1 MTGDKVV
8 GENEVDLL
16 VTGRVITM
24 DAGRRIL
31 DDGAVAARGGDIV
44 AVGPRADIERAYRA
58 KRRLGG
64 PRSIVLPGF
73 IEGHTHCTQCFV
85 RSLTSGELPMIP
97 RIYSPAQ
104 RSLSPEQAG
113 ATVRLI
119 AAQLL
124 RAGVTTMCEG
134 TLNPAHEPAIV
145 AAVEETGIRC
155 ALARGAPDQDFHHAA
170 LYEQL
175 RARSW
180 LKPRAGEAE
189 ADLARTEAFLDR
201 FPARGRGLIRGAV
214 NASALLGFSEGYFR
228 EGAAI
233 ARKRDATIQVH
244 VGRDREEVEFCLSI
258 WGRRPIERL
267 ADLGVID
274 EHLVAVHAVLA
285 SEREIELLA
294 EGGAALA
301 HSPVECVANMNAI
314 PNLPR
319 FRARGIRVTLGCD
332 NQGNDMFLAMRAAW
346 LIHGAK
352 FGVAAY
358 DPEFLSA
365 GDLLA
370 MATIEGASALRLDD
384 LTGSLET
391 GKAADMVVLDGD
403 APHLMALQH
412 LPSDVVRYAT
422 RGEVQQTIVAGRVL
436 YDRGAFATVDLERLA
451 AEARAGAE
459 YVEGVVGAR
468 RYRPLPGF

>member
-1 MTGDKVV
+1 V
-8 GENEVDLL
+8 EQVDLI
-16 VTGRVITM
+16 VRGRVATM
-24 DAGRRIL
+24 DAARRVFE
-31 DDGAVAARGGDIV
+31 DGAVAARGGTIL
-44 AVGPRADIERAYRA
+44 AVGPADEIERAYA
-58 KRRLGG
+58 PARRIGG
-64 PRSIVLPGF
+64 SGAIVLPGF
-73 IEGHTHCTQCFV
+73 VEGHTHCTQCFV
-85 RSLTSGELPMIP
+85 RSLTSNELPMIP
-97 RIYSPAQ
+97 RLYNPAQ

-113 ATVRLI
+113 TAVRLI

-134 TLNPAHEPAIV
+134 TLNPAHEEAIV
-145 AAVEETGIRC
+145 DAVLETGIRC
-155 ALARGAPDQDFHHAA
+155 ALARGAADQDFHHAA
-170 LYEQL
+170 LYAQI
-175 RARSW
+175 RDRSW
-180 LKPRAGEAE
+180 IKPRAGEAE

-201 FPARGRGLIRGAV
+201 YPARGKGMIRGAV
-214 NASALLGFSEGYFR
+214 NASALLGFSETYFR

-244 VGRDREEVEFCLSI
+244 VGRDREEVEFCLAI

-274 EHLVAVHAVLA
+274 PHLVAVHAVLA

-319 FRARGIRVTLGCD
+319 FRSRGIRVTLGCD
-332 NQGNDMFLAMRAAW
+332 NQGNDMFAAMRAAW

-384 LTGSLET
+384 LTGSLEP
-391 GKAADMVVLDGD
+391 GKAADIVVLDGD

-412 LPSDVVRYAT
+412 LASDVVRYAT
-422 RGEVQQTIVAGRVL
+422 RGEVLQTIVAGRVL
-436 YDRGAFATVDLERLA
+436 YDRGSFATIDIEKLA
-451 AEARAGAE
+451 VAAAAGAAHARS
-459 YVEGVVGAR
+459 VLDGR
-468 RYRPLPGF
+468 RYKPLPEF

>member
-1 MTGDKVV
+1 
-8 GENEVDLL
+8 
-16 VTGRVITM
+16 
-24 DAGRRIL
+24 
-31 DDGAVAARGGDIV
+31 
-44 AVGPRADIERAYRA
+44 
-58 KRRLGG
+58 
-64 PRSIVLPGF
+64 
-73 IEGHTHCTQCFV
+73 
-85 RSLTSGELPMIP
+85 MIP
-97 RIYSPAQ
+97 RIYAPAQ

-113 ATVRLI
+113 VTVRLI

-145 AAVEETGIRC
+145 SAIEETGIRC

-180 LKPRAGEAE
+180 LKPRPGEAE

-201 FPARGRGLIRGAV
+201 YPARGRKLIRGAV

-233 ARKRDATIQVH
+233 ARRRDATLQVH

-274 EHLVAVHAVLA
+274 PHLVAVHAVLA

-332 NQGNDMFLAMRAAW
+332 NQGNDMFVAMRAAW

-358 DPEFLSA
+358 DPEFLA
-365 GDLLA
+365 PADLLA

-384 LTGSLET
+384 LTGSLEA

-403 APHLMALQH
+403 APHLMSMQH
-412 LPSDVVRYAT
+412 LASDVVRYAT
-422 RGEVQQTIVAGRVL
+422 RGEVLQTIVAGRVL
-436 YDRGAFATVDLERLA
+436 YDRGSFATIDLDRIR
-451 AEARAGAE
+451 AEAAAGAE
-459 YVEGVVGAR
+459 HVRGVVGDR
-468 RYRPLPGF
+468 RYKTLPSF

>member
-1 MTGDKVV
+1 MK
-8 GENEVDLL
+8 VDLL
-16 VTGRVITM
+16 VSGRIATM
-24 DAGRRIL
+24 DPARRVVEE
-31 DDGAVAARGGDIV
+31 GAVAVRGGDIV
-44 AVGPRADIERAYRA
+44 AVGPRAEIERDYSAA
-58 KRRLGG
+58 RRLGG
-64 PRSIVLPGF
+64 PRAIVLPGF

-97 RIYSPAQ
+97 RVYSPAQ

-145 AAVEETGIRC
+145 AAIEETGIRC

-189 ADLARTEAFLDR
+189 IDLARTEAFLDR
-201 FPARGRGLIRGAV
+201 YPARGRGLIRGAV

-233 ARKRDATIQVH
+233 ARRRDATIQVH
-244 VGRDREEVEFCLSI
+244 VARDREEVEFCLSI

-274 EHLVAVHAVLA
+274 PHLVAVHAVLA

-332 NQGNDMFLAMRAAW
+332 NQGNDMFVAMRAAW

-422 RGEVQQTIVAGRVL
+422 RGEVLQTIVAGRVL
-436 YDRGAFATVDLERLA
+436 YDRGTFATIDLERIA
-451 AEARAGAE
+451 AEAKAGAE
-459 YVEGVVGAR
+459 YVRGVVGER
-468 RYRPLPGF
+468 RYKPLPGF

>member
-1 MTGDKVV
+1 VQQ
-8 GENEVDLL
+8 EHAELI
-16 VTGRVITM
+16 VTGRIVTM
-24 DAGRRIL
+24 DAQRRVL
-31 DDGAVAARGGDIV
+31 DDGAIAVKNGAIV
-44 AVGPRADIERAYRA
+44 AMGAAADIA
-58 KRRLGG
+58 KRYTADRSLGG
-64 PRSIVLPGF
+64 PAAIVLPGF

-85 RSLTSGELPMIP
+85 RSLTSNELPMIP

-104 RSLSPEQAG
+104 RSLDAEQAG
-113 ATVRLI
+113 VTVKLI

-145 AAVEETGIRC
+145 QAIEETGIRC

-170 LYEQL
+170 LYAQL
-175 RARSW
+175 RDKSW
-180 LKPRAGEAE
+180 LKKRPGEAE
-189 ADLARTEAFLDR
+189 ADLAHTEEFLR
-201 FPARGRGLIRGAV
+201 RYPARGKGLIRGAV
-214 NASALLGFSEGYFR
+214 NASALLGFSETYFR

-233 ARKRDATIQVH
+233 ARKNDATLQVH

-294 EGGAALA
+294 EGKAALA

-319 FRARGIRVTLGCD
+319 FRSRGIRVTLGCD
-332 NQGNDMFLAMRAAW
+332 NQGNDMFVAMRAAW

-352 FGVAAY
+352 FGVGAY
-358 DPEFLSA
+358 DPEFLTA
-365 GDLLA
+365 GELLA
-370 MATIEGASALRLDD
+370 MATIEGAQALRLDD

-391 GKAADMVVLDGD
+391 GKAADIVVLDGN
-403 APHLMALQH
+403 APHLLAMQN
-412 LPSDVVRYAT
+412 LPSEIVRFAT
-422 RGEVQQTIVAGRVL
+422 RGEVLQTIVAGRVL
-436 YDRGAFATVDLERLA
+436 YDRGELTTIDLPAIA
-451 AEARAGAE
+451 AQARKGAD
-459 YVEGVVGAR
+459 YVRGIVGER
-468 RYRPLPGF
+468 RYKPLPSF

>member
-1 MTGDKVV
+1 MQQ
-8 GENEVDLL
+8 EHADLI
-16 VTGRVITM
+16 VTGRIVTM
-24 DAGRRIL
+24 DARRRVL
-31 DDGAVAARGGDIV
+31 EDGAIAVKNGAIVAMGTTGDIAKRYTAARM
-44 AVGPRADIERAYRA
+44 
-58 KRRLGG
+58 LGG
-64 PRSIVLPGF
+64 PAAIVLPGF

-85 RSLTSGELPMIP
+85 RSLTSNELPMIP

-104 RSLSPEQAG
+104 RSLNAEQAG
-113 ATVRLI
+113 ITVKLI

-145 AAVEETGIRC
+145 QAIEETGIRC

-175 RARSW
+175 RSKSW
-180 LKPRAGEAE
+180 LKKRPGEAE
-189 ADLARTEAFLDR
+189 ADLAHTEDFLR
-201 FPARGRGLIRGAV
+201 RYPARGKGLIRGAV
-214 NASALLGFSEGYFR
+214 NASALLGFSETYFR

-233 ARKRDATIQVH
+233 ARKNDATLQVH

-294 EGGAALA
+294 EGKAALA

-319 FRARGIRVTLGCD
+319 FRSRGIRVTLGCD
-332 NQGNDMFLAMRAAW
+332 NQGNDMFVAMRAAW

-352 FGVAAY
+352 FGVGAY
-358 DPEFLSA
+358 DPEFLTA
-365 GDLLA
+365 GELLA
-370 MATIEGASALRLDD
+370 MATIEGAQALRLDD

-391 GKAADMVVLDGD
+391 GKAADIVVLDGN
-403 APHLMALQH
+403 APHLLSMQN
-412 LPSDVVRYAT
+412 LPSEIVRFAT

-436 YDRGAFATVDLERLA
+436 YDRGELTTIDLPAIA
-451 AEARAGAE
+451 AQAREGAE
-459 YVEGVVGAR
+459 YVRGIVGER
-468 RYRPLPGF
+468 RYKPLPSF